1 MKFIKTAAA
10 ALVGIGLALAPVSAQ
25 AATTDQAS
33 GAGTLDEGARHF
45 SFNAKR
51 LADGTVKGQA
61 NLVNTSGPGKPFHL
75 KINISC
81 LKVEGNV
88 AIFGGTGEGSGDPF
102 FDGEAV
108 FFAVQDNGE
117 PGKDRDQI
125 SRVAAW
131 DDLETD
137 TGNPQACM
145 VTTLASLEA
154 DTGRPLETIES
165 GNIQVK

>member
-75 KINISC
+75 KIDVSC
-81 LKVEGNV
+81 LKVVGNV
-88 AIFGGTGEGSGDPF
+88 AVFGGIGSNSGDTS

-108 FFAVQDNGE
+108 FFTVQDNGE
-117 PGKDRDQI
+117 PGKDRDAI
-125 SRVAAW
+125 SRVYAW
-131 DDLETD
+131 DDDPTT
-137 TGNPQACM
+137 TGNPQACQF
-145 VTTLASLEA
+145 
-154 DTGRPLETIES
+154 TGANDFDFETIGS